1 MPIPL
6 TARLGEFV
14 SALRFAD
21 VPHEAIGLICTGFA
35 DCVGV
40 TFVGALEPAP
50 RMLLATLAPS
60 GVESTVLVGGGRAS
74 AMDAA
79 WINATA
85 AHALDYDDVALRGHP
100 SVVLVPA
107 IIAEAEALN
116 SSGEQMIA
124 AYAAG
129 YEVWAELVW
138 RDPDHHHKK
147 GWHPTGIFGAI
158 AAAAAC
164 ASLRGLDPVQTA
176 HAIGIGACQSAGLW
190 PISARWPNRSRSGAP
205 RMQQSWRPG
214 SHSRGLPPRPI
225 QSSIRWASCT
235 PCRSPTASTSIVP

>member
-14 SALRFAD
+14 SKLRYKD
-21 VPHEAIGLICTGFA
+21 VPSEAVGVICTGFA

-60 GVESTVLVGGGRAS
+60 GVESTVIGDGRRAS

-100 SVVLVPA
+100 
-107 IIAEAEALN
+107 
-116 SSGEQMIA
+116 
-124 AYAAG
+124 
-129 YEVWAELVW
+129 
-138 RDPDHHHKK
+138 
-147 GWHPTGIFGAI
+147 
-158 AAAAAC
+158 
-164 ASLRGLDPVQTA
+164 
-176 HAIGIGACQSAGLW
+176 
-190 PISARWPNRSRSGAP
+190 
-205 RMQQSWRPG
+205 
-214 SHSRGLPPRPI
+214 
-225 QSSIRWASCT
+225 
-235 PCRSPTASTSIVP
+235 